1 MGSCYSPERLDTN
14 SSSQPFF
21 HTSETLRVRVR
32 LGTLG
37 SWVHE
42 LLWRGSSPPRIGAFS
57 GVKDTSLQSGGSL
70 KPVHPWWSLDPGTT
84 PPYYIPPLTKL
95 NMAGSS
101 LLSLSSQAPPLLL
114 GIKPRAS
121 HVMDRTTVPTY
132 ALGSVSFRNC
142 YSYENLVRELLC
154 LSVYQM
160 PSLFPQRISAV
171 LTLGTVGPTE
181 RRGIADL

>member
-1 MGSCYSPERLDTN
+1 MVVEKTRRWNKMGSCYSPERLDTN
-14 SSSQPFF
+14 SSAFLSHLRDSQSKGQIRDPGQ
-21 HTSETLRVRVR
+21 L
-32 LGTLG
+32 
-37 SWVHE
+37 VHE

-84 PPYYIPPLTKL
+84 PPYYILPLTKL

-101 LLSLSSQAPPLLL
+101 LLSPSSQAPPLLL

-142 YSYENLVRELLC
+142 YSSTTTQN
-154 LSVYQM
+154 
-160 PSLFPQRISAV
+160 I
-171 LTLGTVGPTE
+171 
-181 RRGIADL
+181 